1 MNFDSIPANDPFRNV
16 WSVDIEVLS
25 NCFTMTAVNMVN
37 PDNVRRFVIWKNI
50 NQSKELV
57 DFIYSCHGL
66 IGYNIINFDYPIIH
80 LCLIIRKTA
89 ASKQSGDVLARLIY
103 KKTQAILAM
112 EYSPYVRPVV
122 PLRDVFRI
130 WHFDNEAKAT
140 SLKWVEC
147 AIRWKS
153 VEDSPFSHYD
163 TIDNEMMLQKL
174 LDYNLND
181 CMATREFY
189 IKKTMPKV
197 RMRKVLSEKF
207 KLRLE
212 NANDAKIGEL
222 IILSGVAAKM
232 GMSIYDLKE
241 LRTFRSYVDL
251 KDVILPH
258 IKFQSTQFDFILKKF
273 QSTRIVDTSAKS
285 EIQIGFDG
293 MKYVFGM
300 GGIHAARVT
309 GKSNKKKGRGQSANK
324 GVLDGGYVFTDVDS
338 CDVTSYYPSLALSF
352 GFFPEHLGEEFAVVY
367 RQIYTERRKYPKGTP
382 ENEGLKLAL
391 NAVFGKSNSAFSALN
406 DMKMFLQITING
418 QLLLALLC
426 ERLTLSGAAQ
436 VVMANTDGIEVKM
449 KNRELYDKIC
459 KEWEEENGLILE
471 HTKYKVL
478 AIRDV
483 NNYIAMKPDGNTKEK
498 GAYEVD
504 KEIHKDPSMR
514 VVALAVR
521 EYFKNGT
528 SVSKFINEHE
538 DLWDFFMYVRAKT
551 GEFRLRWIDSE
562 TSELMDAPVTKT
574 LRYYIS
580 KEGNILMKKTE
591 KKFEKVHKRA
601 CILICNDTD
610 HPNFQ
615 LMSQLLDRTFYI
627 NEAMKL
633 LDAMHK
639 KPESLF
645 A

>member
-1 MNFDSIPANDPFRNV
+1 MTLEIPENDPFRNV
-16 WSVDIEVLS
+16 WSLDIEVLS
-25 NCFTMTAVNMVN
+25 NCFTTTAVNMVN
-37 PDNVRRFVIWKNI
+37 PDNIKRFVIWKNV
-50 NQSKELV
+50 NQSRELIE
-57 DFIYSCHGL
+57 FIQSCYGL
-66 IGYNIINFDYPIIH
+66 VGYNIINFDYPILH
-80 LCLIIRKTA
+80 LCLLIRKTA
-89 ASKQSGDVLARLIY
+89 ALKQSGAALADLIY
-103 KKTQAILAM
+103 KRTQALLGQ
-112 EYSPYVRPVV
+112 EYPPHINPIV
-122 PLRDVFRI
+122 PLRDVFKI

-153 VEDSPFSHYD
+153 VEDSPYHHHDS
-163 TIDNEMMLQKL
+163 IDDEMMLRKL

-181 CMATREFY
+181 CLATREFY
-189 IKKTMPKV
+189 LEKTMPKV
-197 RMRKVLSEKF
+197 KMRKVLSQKF
-207 KLRLE
+207 GLRLE

-222 IILSGVAAKM
+222 IILSGVAKKK
-232 GMSIYDLKE
+232 GVSIHELKE
-241 LRTFRSYVDL
+241 LRTDRPFVCL

-258 IKFQSTQFDFILKKF
+258 IRFESKSFDYILKRFQSMKIT
-273 QSTRIVDTSAKS
+273 DTSVKE
-285 EIQIGFDG
+285 EIKIGFDK
-293 MKYVFGM
+293 MMYVFGM

-309 GKSNKKKGRGQSANK
+309 GKSRKKGK
-324 GVLDGGYVFTDVDS
+324 GGKGGKGTIDGGKVFHDVNS

-391 NAVFGKSNSAFSALN
+391 NAVFGKSNSAYSALN

-418 QLLLALLC
+418 QLLLAMLC

-436 VVMANTDGIEVKM
+436 VVMANTDGIEVKI
-449 KNRELYDKIC
+449 KNLELYEKIC
-459 KEWEEENGLILE
+459 KGWEAENRLTLE
-471 HTKYKVL
+471 HSKYKVL

-483 NNYIAMKPDGNTKEK
+483 NNYIAIKPDGKTKEK

-528 SVSKFINEHE
+528 PVSKFINEHE

-551 GEFRLRWIDSE
+551 GEFRIRWVDLE
-562 TSELMDAPVTKT
+562 TSELMDAPVVKT
-574 LRYYIS
+574 LRYYVS
-580 KEGNILMKKTE
+580 RQGDILMKKTE
-591 KKFEKVHKRA
+591 KKFEKVHQRSYV
-601 CILICNDTD
+601 LICNNTD

-615 LMSQLLDRTFYI
+615 LMAQMLDRDFYI
-627 NEAMKL
+627 SEAMKL
-633 LDAMHK
+633 IDVMYK
-639 KPESLF
+639 QPENLF